1 VLGKSFIES
10 ARARIA
16 EAKRIAIKKKE
27 NQGVKML
34 LRFRELGGDQNRGA
48 DRSLTAFVF
57 LRAMPRW
64 RKFDESVSAG
74 NNNN

>member
-16 EAKRIAIKKKE
+16 EAKRIGIKKQ

-34 LRFRELGGDQNRGA
+34 LRFRELAGDQNRGA

-74 NNNN
+74 NNND